1 MMEEK
6 ENKPTCKD
14 FAEYLKK
21 CAEAYAKHGSQELT
35 NSDGEYQDIFD
46 DLCQLHGDFDHGAN
60 RIISLK
66 DMFIE
71 YFNVNAAR
79 KSKVDDNTA
88 RMQSI
93 KQLGV

>member
-35 NSDGEYQDIFD
+35 NSDGEYQE
-46 DLCQLHGDFDHGAN
+46 HAN
-60 RIISLK
+60 FQIIK
-66 DMFIE
+66 
-71 YFNVNAAR
+71 
-79 KSKVDDNTA
+79 K
-88 RMQSI
+88 
-93 KQLGV
+93 

>member
-35 NSDGEYQDIFD
+35 NSDGET
-46 DLCQLHGDFDHGAN
+46 
-60 RIISLK
+60 RISL
-66 DMFIE
+66 MICASFMEILTME
-71 YFNVNAAR
+71 QTE
-79 KSKVDDNTA
+79 S
-88 RMQSI
+88 S
-93 KQLGV
+93 L